1 MKQLFTTLLVALTAM
16 FGIAPLHAQETELE
30 GKIIT
35 LGSNATTLEEGKWY
49 VLRNFL
55 TSSYV
60 VETTGNNLAVQ
71 TANPDNTARSTPRQN
86 LSLAS

>member
-35 LGSNATTLEEGKWY
+35 LGSNATTL
-49 VLRNFL
+49 
-55 TSSYV
+55 
-60 VETTGNNLAVQ
+60 
-71 TANPDNTARSTPRQN
+71 
-86 LSLAS
+86 

>member
-16 FGIAPLHAQETELE
+16 FGIAPLHAQEAELE

-60 VETTGNNLAVQ
+60 VETTGNKLVAQ
-71 TANPDNTARSTPRQN
+71 TANPNNTDAT
-86 LSLAS
+86 ASAG